1 MKEFISNAYQKAV
14 VATGAVLTAAVPAF
28 AEGEPAAESL
38 PQGLDA
44 TLLTSYS
51 EAVTENMV
59 SVLKTFAVIRQTRP
73 IRKAHHA
80 TRTFRCP

>member
-59 SVLKTFAVIRQTRP
+59 SVLKTFAVVVIGFFVYSVLK
-73 IRKAHHA
+73 KALN
-80 TRTFRCP
+80 RSK